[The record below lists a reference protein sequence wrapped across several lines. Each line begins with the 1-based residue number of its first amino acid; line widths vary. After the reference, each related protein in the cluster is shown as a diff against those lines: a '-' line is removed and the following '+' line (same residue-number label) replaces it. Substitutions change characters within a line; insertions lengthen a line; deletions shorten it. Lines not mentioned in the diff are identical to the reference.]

1 MIYCPT
7 SKCLLISILDSNETL
22 GKVVLE
28 ALTILMSGNSNN
40 SNVFRE
46 SGGAKTIHEMVKFK
60 HCRESILGII
70 RELILSNGGDD
81 DMLFILTTMHAAPP
95 HNIELKIQILKS
107 VLGCLRDSHRTRVVF
122 RKVGGFVYVTSV
134 FVSLDGKL
142 SDNSD
147 IVMNGETSDERKIH
161 LKDLLH
167 LMNIVFQ
174 TLATAMRFE
183 PANAKFFAQE
193 ICSTS
198 LCDTLRLLGCFSN
211 KSIFGE
217 STQSTDNS
225 ETIDGYYQN
234 IFTGSLMKPEFS
246 QEFPL
251 SLSFSCLIYRF
262 LYDLVLDNFEK
273 PNLSGVLN
281 ISISTQSKPEVN
293 KIQKMDPRI
302 AVSSLNLTQ
311 PLPEPLIVH
320 PGIVICM
327 LQLLPSV
334 EHDVD
339 EIQGERLQLY
349 LAEVIKSLVRSERNQ
364 QIMCES
370 SLAGHLLKIGK
381 TVLSEEK
388 NILHVPLQYILE
400 RLAAQALKPTEL
412 REFLRL
418 ASPLHC
424 ENIVL
429 GEAYQI
435 GGPVPLTRIKTLVSM
450 TTPRDFRA
458 HGSCTLPPFVEFDM
472 SAEGFGCLFLPSIS
486 PQAPVLGGGSSM
498 EAGTTVGGIGTGE
511 RVFPPQTG
519 ITYSTWFC
527 VDKFSDPRTDP
538 HCVRLLTITRIVNN
552 LREDN
557 VVCLSILLSA
567 RDKAIIVS
575 TQETHLPPN
584 VGEWEPDGTGDSSA
598 RIWCPDVL
606 HEGQWHHLAVV
617 LNRAVLKNS
626 SFSLFLDGQHMHT
639 QKLHYISQTPGGT
652 TNSSVNATNSV
663 YAIIGTPPAWRRY
676 SRLCWKQGVCHLLE
690 DVLTAQV
697 VSVIFQLGPHYM
709 GSLQAPQIRKQIE
722 PMNPLVPEER
732 VVFGLNAKAM
742 SQLTLARIRKVYS
755 RADNKT
761 IAKQLGMSSNE
772 NATPIRIL
780 HNSAGHLAGSA
791 RTLGGVVV
799 GYLGVRVFSPNPVST
814 MMGTVGGCNVL
825 LGIIAMSQ
833 DVESLYA
840 GVKAL
845 TCVVRSNKAAQ
856 AEMDRKRCYQT
867 LAMFF
872 KKKRNLLNS
881 HILHLTFSL
890 VGTVNSGQETSAA
903 IPNVTAFQDLLCDL
917 DIWLNAPNGLLRSL
931 LEHLVELASE
941 SGEKK
946 TNIKIMRE
954 LQLVPKLLHIICDIN
969 ENQTKEILF
978 TLLSILLGGQPRPGD
993 LLHFGQFITAK
1004 LPLSGENEKMFDLAH
1019 IVSNKDFT
1027 LIDDSSSTSNTVRNI
1042 ILRNRCLSLLHS
1054 LLFTIKNTVN
1064 AAICGEISRV
1074 LGHDWILLFMQPHMH
1089 SSTVVWS
1096 MRILVVL
1103 LANETLISRFREGIA
1118 NGGYLRNTEL
1128 ISQNKNAVV
1137 LASNTQ
1143 LPNAGPASPSSLVSQ
1158 PGVVLPSQIA
1168 GEVKVQAL
1176 CINGFQY
1183 LEWLLPSHLEIPELY
1198 FLITAVIMGQPVK
1211 CLASEHTKL
1220 DLDKVWSFLWGGPV
1234 SPSSSNGP
1242 KVILCP
1248 EAVCILLTIVRTIV
1262 HTTNEIEWLRNHPVT
1277 IIQVIF
1283 SLYHNLTDFMPVLML
1298 GEVISSLVSILFP
1311 PGNESDS
1318 ESNAT
1323 TPEGEITQNPIL
1335 GSRSLRGSVC
1345 QLTEH
1350 PVRKLV
1356 IDLLRVI
1363 VIDSLSLAVAG
1374 KTPVIDLVIDASPEN
1389 SDIAMQTSF
1398 QTEIITALMD
1408 HLLAADM
1415 LVGEQ
1420 AALPIVPLLQ
1430 SHIQNIAPNVFYL
1443 TARVVD
1449 KLWQGCLHKDP
1460 HEIFE
1465 FIVKLIGQAKRR
1477 PSSISLEQLHHSLN
1491 RTILY
1496 LLSRPT
1502 ESVAEQMAVLDTLH
1516 KLTTNRLLIFGAG
1529 NHELEFIGCLTYCLL
1544 QLTSDIKIELDTNAK
1559 NTTWHVN
1566 PRNEMVESRDE
1577 LLNQH
1582 QGRNLIVGAAF
1593 RVWEELYVC
1602 KKPAIEEVFKISLTA
1617 PQANAKAPDLTT
1629 TRDQVI
1635 ESAIKLWHSYIDS
1648 EKKATCRVPWE
1659 LHNQIQSKI
1668 QKVTGGLTR
1677 LASRTK
1683 VKKEDGVRAKTH
1695 VKKEMALEW
1704 LNLHLNLVR
1713 DLWEMR
1719 CAQYVHMSQHTQRYV
1734 LQDWI
1739 QSEGELTRERG
1750 LWGPTKGSILD
1761 KWTLDSTEGPNR
1773 MRKKTMRNELFY
1785 PQYPYRAE
1793 LELPDNK
1800 QLKYK
1805 VACSFDSKKYFQVY
1819 QTSNHQTRVLCEA
1832 ESMIVEKT
1840 DNTPPLTPTQQQP
1853 LTLSR
1858 AQSEPGEEF
1867 DEDTEEEAVALVPDN
1882 QTLLRMLEDN
1892 EKISHMFRCARIQGL
1907 DTSEGLVL
1915 FGKEHCYVVDGFTLI
1930 KNREIR
1936 DIDSMLDGTYEPI
1949 LPNPSGSQ
1957 RRQESMRQCSKFA
1970 YEDIREVHKR
1980 RYLLQPI
1987 ALEIF
1992 SGDGRNYL
2000 LSFQRKVRN
2009 KVYQRVMALATSIAD
2024 NAQSSVAGQR
2034 RTASVEQTSGLL
2046 SSLIGETSV
2055 TQRWVVSTK
2064 FSRLLSPELINF

>member
-1 MIYCPT
+1 
-7 SKCLLISILDSNETL
+7 
-22 GKVVLE
+22 
-28 ALTILMSGNSNN
+28 
-40 SNVFRE
+40 
-46 SGGAKTIHEMVKFK
+46 
-60 HCRESILGII
+60 
-70 RELILSNGGDD
+70 
-81 DMLFILTTMHAAPP
+81 
-95 HNIELKIQILKS
+95 
-107 VLGCLRDSHRTRVVF
+107 
-122 RKVGGFVYVTSV
+122 
-134 FVSLDGKL
+134 
-142 SDNSD
+142 
-147 IVMNGETSDERKIH
+147 
-161 LKDLLH
+161 
-167 LMNIVFQ
+167 
-174 TLATAMRFE
+174 
-183 PANAKFFAQE
+183 
-193 ICSTS
+193 
-198 LCDTLRLLGCFSN
+198 
-211 KSIFGE
+211 
-217 STQSTDNS
+217 
-225 ETIDGYYQN
+225 
-234 IFTGSLMKPEFS
+234 
-246 QEFPL
+246 
-251 SLSFSCLIYRF
+251 
-262 LYDLVLDNFEK
+262 
-273 PNLSGVLN
+273 
-281 ISISTQSKPEVN
+281 
-293 KIQKMDPRI
+293 
-302 AVSSLNLTQ
+302 
-311 PLPEPLIVH
+311 
-320 PGIVICM
+320 
-327 LQLLPSV
+327 
-334 EHDVD
+334 
-339 EIQGERLQLY
+339 
-349 LAEVIKSLVRSERNQ
+349 
-364 QIMCES
+364 
-370 SLAGHLLKIGK
+370 
-381 TVLSEEK
+381 
-388 NILHVPLQYILE
+388 
-400 RLAAQALKPTEL
+400 
-412 REFLRL
+412 
-418 ASPLHC
+418 
-424 ENIVL
+424 
-429 GEAYQI
+429 
-435 GGPVPLTRIKTLVSM
+435 
-450 TTPRDFRA
+450 
-458 HGSCTLPPFVEFDM
+458 
-472 SAEGFGCLFLPSIS
+472 
-486 PQAPVLGGGSSM
+486 
-498 EAGTTVGGIGTGE
+498 
-511 RVFPPQTG
+511 
-519 ITYSTWFC
+519 
-527 VDKFSDPRTDP
+527 
-538 HCVRLLTITRIVNN
+538 
-552 LREDN
+552 
-557 VVCLSILLSA
+557 
-567 RDKAIIVS
+567 
-575 TQETHLPPN
+575 
-584 VGEWEPDGTGDSSA
+584 
-598 RIWCPDVL
+598 
-606 HEGQWHHLAVV
+606 
-617 LNRAVLKNS
+617 
-626 SFSLFLDGQHMHT
+626 MHT
-639 QKLHYISQTPGGT
+639 QKLHYIAQTPGGT

-690 DVLTAQV
+690 DVLTAQT

-709 GSLQAPQIRKQIE
+709 GSLQAPQVRKQAE
-722 PMNPLVPEER
+722 PLSPLIPEER
-732 VVFGLNAKAM
+732 VTFGLNAKAM

-872 KKKRNLLNS
+872 KKKKNLLNS

-890 VGTVNSGQETSAA
+890 VGTVNSGQEISAA
-903 IPNVTAFQDLLCDL
+903 IPNITAFQDLLCDL
-917 DIWLNAPNGLLRSL
+917 EIWLNAPNGLLRSL
-931 LEHLVELASE
+931 LEHLLELASE

-954 LQLVPKLLHIICDIN
+954 LQLVSKLLHIIGDIN
-969 ENQTKEILF
+969 ENPTKEILF
-978 TLLSILLGGQPRPGD
+978 TLLSILLGGQPRAFD

-1004 LPLSGENEKMFDLAH
+1004 LPLSGDNEKAIDLSH
-1019 IVSNKDFT
+1019 LVSNKDFT
-1027 LIDDSSSTSNTVRNI
+1027 IIDDFEANITNAVRNI

-1054 LLFTIKNTVN
+1054 LLFTMKNTVN
-1064 AAICGEISRV
+1064 AVICGEISRV
-1074 LGHDWILLFMQPHMH
+1074 LGLDWILLFMQPHMH
-1089 SSTVVWS
+1089 PSTVVWG

-1103 LANETLISRFREGIA
+1103 LANETLITRFREGTM

-1137 LASNTQ
+1137 LASSSQ
-1143 LPNAGPASPSSLVSQ
+1143 LSGGGPASPSSLVSQ
-1158 PGVVLPSQIA
+1158 PGVVLPSQVA

-1176 CINGFQY
+1176 TINGFQY
-1183 LEWLLPSHLEIPELY
+1183 LEWLLPHHLEIPELY
-1198 FLITAVIMGQPVK
+1198 FLITAMIMGQPVK

-1234 SPSSSNGP
+1234 SPSSGNGP
-1242 KVILCP
+1242 KVVLCP

-1262 HTTNEIEWLRNHPVT
+1262 HTNNEIEWLKNHPVT

-1298 GEVISSLVSILFP
+1298 GEVISSLVSILFTP
-1311 PGNESDS
+1311 SNEADP
-1318 ESNAT
+1318 ESAAT
-1323 TPEGEITQNPIL
+1323 TPESEITQNPVL
-1335 GSRSLRGSVC
+1335 GAASIRGSTS

-1350 PVRKLV
+1350 PVRKFV

-1363 VIDSLSLAVAG
+1363 VVDSLSLSVTG
-1374 KTPVIDLVIDASPEN
+1374 KTPVIDLVIDASPEH
-1389 SDIAMQTSF
+1389 SDIAMQISF

-1544 QLTSDIKIELDTNAK
+1544 QLTSDMRIELDTNAK
-1559 NTTWHVN
+1559 NTTWHV
-1566 PRNEMVESRDE
+1566 PRNDMVESRDE

-1602 KKPAIEEVFKISLTA
+1602 KKPAIEEVFKISLTS
-1617 PQANAKAPDLTT
+1617 PQTNAKAPDLTA
-1629 TRDQVI
+1629 TREQVI
-1635 ESAIKLWHSYIDS
+1635 ESAVKLWHIYIDS

-1683 VKKEDGVRAKTH
+1683 VKKEEGVKAKTH
-1695 VKKEMALEW
+1695 VKKDTALEW
-1704 LNLHLNLVR
+1704 TNLHILLVKE
-1713 DLWEMR
+1713 LWEMR
-1719 CAQYVHMSQHTQRYV
+1719 CAQYIHMSQHTQRYV
-1734 LQDWI
+1734 LQEWI

-1761 KWTLDSTEGPNR
+1761 KWTLDSTEGPHR
-1773 MRKKTMRNELFY
+1773 MRKKTMRNDLFY
-1785 PQYPYRAE
+1785 SLYPYRAE
-1793 LELPDNK
+1793 LEHPDNR

-1805 VACSFDSKKYFQVY
+1805 VATSFDSKKYFQCF

-1832 ESMIVEKT
+1832 EIVIQDLS
-1840 DNTPPLTPTQQQP
+1840 DNTPPQTPTQQP
-1853 LTLSR
+1853 LTLNR

-1867 DEDTEEEAVALVPDN
+1867 DEDAEEEVAAMVPDN
-1882 QTLLRMLEDN
+1882 QTLLRMLEEN

-1907 DTSEGLVL
+1907 DTSEGLIL
-1915 FGKEHCYVVDGFTLI
+1915 FGKEHCYVIDGFTLI

-1936 DIDSMLDGTYEPI
+1936 DIDSMPAGTYEPI

-1957 RRQESMRQCSKFA
+1957 KRQESLKQCSKFA

-2009 KVYQRVMALATSIAD
+2009 KVYQRVMTLATSIAD

-2055 TQRWVVSTK
+2055 TQRWVVSN
-2064 FSRLLSPELINF
+2064 PEIEDYEPEI

>member
-1 MIYCPT
+1 
-7 SKCLLISILDSNETL
+7 
-22 GKVVLE
+22 
-28 ALTILMSGNSNN
+28 
-40 SNVFRE
+40 
-46 SGGAKTIHEMVKFK
+46 
-60 HCRESILGII
+60 
-70 RELILSNGGDD
+70 
-81 DMLFILTTMHAAPP
+81 
-95 HNIELKIQILKS
+95 
-107 VLGCLRDSHRTRVVF
+107 
-122 RKVGGFVYVTSV
+122 
-134 FVSLDGKL
+134 
-142 SDNSD
+142 
-147 IVMNGETSDERKIH
+147 
-161 LKDLLH
+161 
-167 LMNIVFQ
+167 
-174 TLATAMRFE
+174 
-183 PANAKFFAQE
+183 
-193 ICSTS
+193 
-198 LCDTLRLLGCFSN
+198 
-211 KSIFGE
+211 
-217 STQSTDNS
+217 
-225 ETIDGYYQN
+225 
-234 IFTGSLMKPEFS
+234 
-246 QEFPL
+246 
-251 SLSFSCLIYRF
+251 
-262 LYDLVLDNFEK
+262 
-273 PNLSGVLN
+273 
-281 ISISTQSKPEVN
+281 
-293 KIQKMDPRI
+293 
-302 AVSSLNLTQ
+302 
-311 PLPEPLIVH
+311 
-320 PGIVICM
+320 M
-327 LQLLPSV
+327 LQ
-334 EHDVD
+334 
-339 EIQGERLQLY
+339 
-349 LAEVIKSLVRSERNQ
+349 
-364 QIMCES
+364 
-370 SLAGHLLKIGK
+370 
-381 TVLSEEK
+381 
-388 NILHVPLQYILE
+388 
-400 RLAAQALKPTEL
+400 
-412 REFLRL
+412 
-418 ASPLHC
+418 
-424 ENIVL
+424 
-429 GEAYQI
+429 
-435 GGPVPLTRIKTLVSM
+435 
-450 TTPRDFRA
+450 
-458 HGSCTLPPFVEFDM
+458 
-472 SAEGFGCLFLPSIS
+472 
-486 PQAPVLGGGSSM
+486 
-498 EAGTTVGGIGTGE
+498 
-511 RVFPPQTG
+511 
-519 ITYSTWFC
+519 
-527 VDKFSDPRTDP
+527 
-538 HCVRLLTITRIVNN
+538 
-552 LREDN
+552 
-557 VVCLSILLSA
+557 
-567 RDKAIIVS
+567 
-575 TQETHLPPN
+575 
-584 VGEWEPDGTGDSSA
+584 
-598 RIWCPDVL
+598 
-606 HEGQWHHLAVV
+606 EGQWHHLAVV

-626 SFSLFLDGQHMHT
+626 SFSLFLDGQHKHT

-690 DVLTAQV
+690 DVLTPQTM
-697 VSVIFQLGPHYM
+697 SVIFQLGPHYM
-709 GSLQAPQIRKQIE
+709 GSLQAPQIRKQHD
-722 PMNPLVPEER
+722 PLTPLVAEER
-732 VVFGLNAKAM
+732 VVYGLNAKAM

-903 IPNVTAFQDLLCDL
+903 IPNITAFQDLLCDL

-931 LEHLVELASE
+931 LEHLLELASE

-946 TNIKIMRE
+946 TNIRIMRE
-954 LQLVPKLLHIICDIN
+954 LMLVSKLLHILCDIN
-969 ENQTKEILF
+969 ENATREILL
-978 TLLSILLGGQPRPGD
+978 TLLSILLGGQPRPAD

-1004 LPLSGENEKMFDLAH
+1004 LPLSGENEKSLDLTH
-1019 IVSNKDFT
+1019 LSSNKDFT
-1027 LIDDSSSTSNTVRNI
+1027 IMDDSDAVGVSNTVRNI

-1074 LGHDWILLFMQPHMH
+1074 LGIDWILLFMQSNMH
-1089 SSTVVWS
+1089 PSTVVWS

-1103 LANETLISRFREGIA
+1103 LANETLITRFREGQS

-1137 LASNTQ
+1137 LATTGGHMPSS
-1143 LPNAGPASPSSLVSQ
+1143 PASPSSLVSQ
-1158 PGVVLPSQIA
+1158 PGIVLPTQIA

-1198 FLITAVIMGQPVK
+1198 FLITAIIMGQPVK
-1211 CLASEHTKL
+1211 CLATDHTKL

-1234 SPSSSNGP
+1234 SPSSGSVP
-1242 KVILCP
+1242 KVVLCP

-1262 HTTNEIEWLRNHPVT
+1262 HTNNEVEWLRNHPVT

-1298 GEVISSLVSILFP
+1298 GEVIAALVAILFP
-1311 PGNESDS
+1311 PGSDS
-1318 ESNAT
+1318 DPESNAS

-1335 GSRSLRGSVC
+1335 GSGSLRGSVS

-1363 VIDSLSLAVAG
+1363 VVDSLSLAVTG
-1374 KTPVIDLVIDASPEN
+1374 KTPVIDLVIDASPES
-1389 SDIAMQTSF
+1389 SDMTMQTSF

-1449 KLWQGCLHKDP
+1449 KLWQGSLHKDP

-1502 ESVAEQMAVLDTLH
+1502 ETVAEQMTVLDTLH

-1544 QLTSDIKIELDTNAK
+1544 QLTSDMKIELDVNAK
-1559 NTTWHVN
+1559 GTTWHVN
-1566 PRNEMVESRDE
+1566 PRNDMIESRDD
-1577 LLNQH
+1577 LLNHH

-1602 KKPAIEEVFKISLTA
+1602 KKPAIEEVFKISLTS
-1617 PQANAKAPDLTT
+1617 PPSNAKAPDLTI

-1635 ESAIKLWHSYIDS
+1635 EASIKLWLNYIDS

-1683 VKKEDGVRAKTH
+1683 VKKEDGVKVKTL
-1695 VKKEMALEW
+1695 VKRESALEW
-1704 LNLHLNLVR
+1704 TNMHISLVK

-1719 CAQYVHMSQHTQRYV
+1719 CAQYIHMSQHTQRYV

-1750 LWGPTKGSILD
+1750 LWGPTRGSTLD

-1773 MRKKTMRNELFY
+1773 MRKKTMRNDLFY
-1785 PQYPYRAE
+1785 PQYPYRPE

-1805 VACSFDSKKYFQVY
+1805 VATSFDSKKYFQVY

-1832 ESMIVEKT
+1832 ESIILEKS
-1840 DNTPPLTPTQQQP
+1840 DNTPPQTPTQQQP
-1853 LTLSR
+1853 LTLNR

-1867 DEDTEEEAVALVPDN
+1867 DEDTEEEAAAMVPDN
-1882 QTLLRMLEDN
+1882 QTLLRMLEEN

-1936 DIDSMLDGTYEPI
+1936 DIDSMPAGTYEPI

-1957 RRQESMRQCSKFA
+1957 RRHEQLRQCSKFA

-1992 SGDGRNYL
+1992 SNDGRNYL

-2024 NAQSSVAGQR
+2024 NAQNSVAGQR

-2055 TQRWVVSTK
+2055 TQRWVVS
-2064 FSRLLSPELINF
+2064 FGL

>member
-1 MIYCPT
+1 
-7 SKCLLISILDSNETL
+7 
-22 GKVVLE
+22 
-28 ALTILMSGNSNN
+28 
-40 SNVFRE
+40 
-46 SGGAKTIHEMVKFK
+46 MV
-60 HCRESILGII
+60 
-70 RELILSNGGDD
+70 
-81 DMLFILTTMHAAPP
+81 A
-95 HNIELKIQILKS
+95 
-107 VLGCLRDSHRTRVVF
+107 
-122 RKVGGFVYVTSV
+122 
-134 FVSLDGKL
+134 
-142 SDNSD
+142 
-147 IVMNGETSDERKIH
+147 
-161 LKDLLH
+161 
-167 LMNIVFQ
+167 
-174 TLATAMRFE
+174 
-183 PANAKFFAQE
+183 
-193 ICSTS
+193 
-198 LCDTLRLLGCFSN
+198 
-211 KSIFGE
+211 
-217 STQSTDNS
+217 
-225 ETIDGYYQN
+225 
-234 IFTGSLMKPEFS
+234 
-246 QEFPL
+246 
-251 SLSFSCLIYRF
+251 
-262 LYDLVLDNFEK
+262 
-273 PNLSGVLN
+273 
-281 ISISTQSKPEVN
+281 
-293 KIQKMDPRI
+293 
-302 AVSSLNLTQ
+302 
-311 PLPEPLIVH
+311 
-320 PGIVICM
+320 
-327 LQLLPSV
+327 
-334 EHDVD
+334 
-339 EIQGERLQLY
+339 
-349 LAEVIKSLVRSERNQ
+349 
-364 QIMCES
+364 
-370 SLAGHLLKIGK
+370 
-381 TVLSEEK
+381 
-388 NILHVPLQYILE
+388 
-400 RLAAQALKPTEL
+400 
-412 REFLRL
+412 
-418 ASPLHC
+418 
-424 ENIVL
+424 
-429 GEAYQI
+429 
-435 GGPVPLTRIKTLVSM
+435 
-450 TTPRDFRA
+450 
-458 HGSCTLPPFVEFDM
+458 
-472 SAEGFGCLFLPSIS
+472 
-486 PQAPVLGGGSSM
+486 
-498 EAGTTVGGIGTGE
+498 
-511 RVFPPQTG
+511 
-519 ITYSTWFC
+519 
-527 VDKFSDPRTDP
+527 
-538 HCVRLLTITRIVNN
+538 
-552 LREDN
+552 
-557 VVCLSILLSA
+557 
-567 RDKAIIVS
+567 
-575 TQETHLPPN
+575 
-584 VGEWEPDGTGDSSA
+584 
-598 RIWCPDVL
+598 
-606 HEGQWHHLAVV
+606 
-617 LNRAVLKNS
+617 
-626 SFSLFLDGQHMHT
+626 
-639 QKLHYISQTPGGT
+639 
-652 TNSSVNATNSV
+652 
-663 YAIIGTPPAWRRY
+663 
-676 SRLCWKQGVCHLLE
+676 
-690 DVLTAQV
+690 
-697 VSVIFQLGPHYM
+697 
-709 GSLQAPQIRKQIE
+709 
-722 PMNPLVPEER
+722 EER

-780 HNSAGHLAGSA
+780 HNSAGHLAGAA

-931 LEHLVELASE
+931 LEHLLELASE

-946 TNIKIMRE
+946 TNIRIMRE
-954 LQLVPKLLHIICDIN
+954 LQVVPKLLHIICDIN
-969 ENQTKEILF
+969 ENATKEILF
-978 TLLSILLGGQPRPGD
+978 TLLSILLGGQPRPSD
-993 LLHFGQFITAK
+993 LLHFGQFVTAK
-1004 LPLSGENEKMFDLAH
+1004 LPLSGEIEKSIDLKH
-1019 IVSNKDFT
+1019 LVSNKDFT
-1027 LIDDSSSTSNTVRNI
+1027 LIDDSEATVTNHVRNI

-1054 LLFTIKNTVN
+1054 LLFTMKNTVN
-1064 AAICGEISRV
+1064 ATICGEISRV
-1074 LGHDWILLFMQPHMH
+1074 LGLDWILLFMQPQMH
-1089 SSTVVWS
+1089 SSTVIWS

-1103 LANETLISRFREGIA
+1103 LANETLIQRFRDGSA

-1137 LASNTQ
+1137 IASTTQ
-1143 LPNAGPASPSSLVSQ
+1143 LANSGPASPSSLVSQ
-1158 PGVVLPSQIA
+1158 PGMALPSQVA

-1176 CINGFQY
+1176 GINGFQY
-1183 LEWLLPSHLEIPELY
+1183 LEWLLPHHLEIPELY
-1198 FLITAVIMGQPVK
+1198 FLITAIIMGQPVK
-1211 CLASEHTKL
+1211 CLATDHTKL

-1234 SPSSSNGP
+1234 SPSSSGP
-1242 KVILCP
+1242 KVVLCP

-1262 HTTNEIEWLRNHPVT
+1262 HTPNEVEWLRNHPVT

-1298 GEVISSLVSILFP
+1298 GEVVSSLVSILFP
-1311 PGNESDS
+1311 PGSDS
-1318 ESNAT
+1318 DGESNAT
-1323 TPEGEITQNPIL
+1323 TPEGDITQNPIL
-1335 GSRSLRGSVC
+1335 GSGSFSGSDSL
-1345 QLTEH
+1345 LTEH

-1363 VIDSLSLAVAG
+1363 IVDSLSLAVAG

-1389 SDIAMQTSF
+1389 SDMSMQSSF

-1430 SHIQNIAPNVFYL
+1430 SNIQNIAPNVFYL

-1449 KLWQGCLHKDP
+1449 KLWQGSLQKDP
-1460 HEIFE
+1460 HEVFE

-1491 RTILY
+1491 RTILF

-1502 ESVAEQMAVLDTLH
+1502 ESVADQMAVLDTLH

-1544 QLTSDIKIELDTNAK
+1544 QLTSDMKIELDTNAK

-1566 PRNEMVESRDE
+1566 PRNEMVESCDE
-1577 LLNQH
+1577 KLNQF
-1582 QGRNLIVGAAF
+1582 QGRNLMVGAAF

-1617 PQANAKAPDLTT
+1617 PPSNAKAPDLTT
-1629 TRDQVI
+1629 TREQVI
-1635 ESAIKLWHSYIDS
+1635 ESAVKLWHIYIDS

-1683 VKKEDGVRAKTH
+1683 VKKEDGVRVKTSI
-1695 VKKEMALEW
+1695 KKDTALEW
-1704 LNLHLNLVR
+1704 TNLHLSLVK
-1713 DLWEMR
+1713 DLWDMR
-1719 CAQYVHMSQHTQRYV
+1719 CAQYIHMSQHTQRYV
-1734 LQDWI
+1734 LQEWI

-1750 LWGPTKGSILD
+1750 LWGPTKNSILD

-1773 MRKKTMRNELFY
+1773 MRKKTMRNDLFY
-1785 PQYPYRAE
+1785 LQYPYRAE
-1793 LELPDNK
+1793 LEHPDNK

-1805 VACSFDSKKYFQVY
+1805 VATSFDSKKYFQCY

-1832 ESMIVEKT
+1832 ESVIVQDKS
-1840 DNTPPLTPTQQQP
+1840 DNTPPQTPTQQP
-1853 LTLSR
+1853 LILNR

-1867 DEDTEEEAVALVPDN
+1867 DEDTEEEAAAMVPDN
-1882 QTLLRMLEDN
+1882 QTLLRMLEEN

-1907 DTSEGLVL
+1907 DTSEGLIL

-1936 DIDSMLDGTYEPI
+1936 DIDSMPDGTYEPI
-1949 LPNPSGSQ
+1949 LPAPSGSQ
-1957 RRQESMRQCSKFA
+1957 RRQESLRQCSKFA

-2055 TQRWVVSTK
+2055 TQRWVVSVLGPVLSAQSLIISSTARRNLQ
-2064 FSRLLSPELINF
+2064 FPIPDELEHPCRSILQRSHAVSSVPLDSRRLRL